1 MELIDRLSMTDLIDF
16 VYREIASFYLRRSPM
31 AGISTYN
38 REDIRFDGTLI
49 RGDYSFQILIS
60 IRPNFAA

>member
-1 MELIDRLSMTDLIDF
+1 MTDFIDF
-16 VYREIASFYLRRSPM
+16 VHREIASFYLRKSPM
-31 AGISTYN
+31 AGISPYN

-49 RGDYSFQILIS
+49 RGDYSFQISMS